1 MTIAKISLH
10 YILNSG
16 VLAGL
21 KYLQSKSNKMLLWQC
36 LGKQIDIQLTFAN
49 WHKINNVKED
59 QAENLTET
67 LIFHKCL

>member
-36 LGKQIDIQLTFAN
+36 SGKQIHIQFTFAS

>member
-10 YILNSG
+10 YIRNSG

-36 LGKQIDIQLTFAN
+36 SGKQIDIQLTFAN
-49 WHKINNVKED
+49 
-59 QAENLTET
+59 
-67 LIFHKCL
+67 

>member
-36 LGKQIDIQLTFAN
+36 SGKQIHIQFTF
-49 WHKINNVKED
+49 VS
-59 QAENLTET
+59 
-67 LIFHKCL
+67 

>member
-1 MTIAKISLH
+1 MTTAKISLH

-36 LGKQIDIQLTFAN
+36 SGKQIDIQLTFAN
-49 WHKINNVKED
+49 
-59 QAENLTET
+59 
-67 LIFHKCL
+67 